1 MKLLNGKVAIL
12 INNASSTNKTKPLIL
27 TKNCLHGKIV
37 LNPKAPK
44 NIENSCIGLK
54 FMVFKGCDSNFEV
67 KRSNLKLLQMKHLP
81 CIEQYV
87 LE

>member
-1 MKLLNGKVAIL
+1 MQA
-12 INNASSTNKTKPLIL
+12 PLIRPNPLVL
-27 TKNCLHGKIV
+27 TKNCPHSKIV
-37 LNPKAPK
+37 LNPKGPK

-67 KRSNLKLLQMKHLP
+67 KHSNFKLLQMKHLP
-81 CIEQYV
+81 CIKQYV